1 MPIKRIVKNVD
12 KLVFVKYNIM
22 LERAHTK
29 KIQVLPDNNV
39 LAVEDNA
46 LNLLEEESDIDVEI
60 EEIEKDIILSSD
72 DEDFEE

>member
-1 MPIKRIVKNVD
+1 
-12 KLVFVKYNIM
+12 M

-29 KIQVLPDNNV
+29 KIHVLPDN
-39 LAVEDNA
+39 AVEDNA

-72 DEDFEE
+72 DADFEE

>member
-1 MPIKRIVKNVD
+1 
-12 KLVFVKYNIM
+12 M
-22 LERAHTK
+22 LIQK

-46 LNLLEEESDIDVEI
+46 LNLLDEESDIDVEM

>member
-1 MPIKRIVKNVD
+1 
-12 KLVFVKYNIM
+12 M
-22 LERAHTK
+22 LERAHGK
-29 KIQVLPDNNV
+29 KNHVLPDNNV

-46 LNLLEEESDIDVEI
+46 LNLQEEESDIDVEI

>member
-1 MPIKRIVKNVD
+1 
-12 KLVFVKYNIM
+12 M